1 MQFTTILGARLLL
14 FLAPCR
20 WAHGDPVPDKNK
32 QRPIAFYSYFALNFG
47 VCTGHGVVLEKPRE
61 LGVRERG
68 KLNDDNTT
76 TETEQVMIGKR

>member
-1 MQFTTILGARLLL
+1 MQFNKILGARLLF
-14 FLAPCR
+14 FLAPR
-20 WAHGDPVPDKNK
+20 RDPVPDKNK

-68 KLNDDNTT
+68 KPNDDNTT